1 MGALPETAAEE
12 SVIEELSFPEVPLPE
27 KVTSLP
33 EETLPQEEPADFE
46 AETTSSD
53 FENALRSLSSIDNDY
68 VSADLLM
75 GLDNINLKE
84 SATAFEVL
92 ENLL

>member
-1 MGALPETAAEE
+1 LFDRNNKGT
-12 SVIEELSFPEVPLPE
+12 IE
-27 KVTSLP
+27 KVFGISR
-33 EETLPQEEPADFE
+33 
-46 AETTSSD
+46 SD

-84 SATAFEVL
+84 SATALEVL